1 MGSFHRYLHK
11 SLYTMVQT
19 EKAVLLKLFIFL
31 CIYCFCSSV
40 VVDRLMPLE
49 IKSRHAFFSYY
60 NQQKAEAAGVVGF
73 LRKNFFFSDKR
84 AFLVIVFRILLS
96 SFLKDMVIA
105 ACSPS
110 IFFSPISEK
119 LISKL
124 ESAPLDQSWIP
135 ETERLRHRKH
145 AKNTGDENTGY
156 ETGVDDQGHTF
167 IYNAGK
173 ATIKTSGQVAH
184 EGAKYFVKV
193 CAQIKELF
201 GQLLKK
207 CVSMIVFA
215 IRSTV
220 CTFSSVFLLVL
231 YSLQL
236 VMRVIKLLYSFA
248 EWVLM
253 YVCSCINDASLLTV
267 EVINESSLTH
277 GEDIY
282 ANLKKSV
289 ERLSTETVS
298 PKLTKNDSVDSLA
311 TTVSEQTTSPKTN
324 AFKLW

>member
-1 MGSFHRYLHK
+1 
-11 SLYTMVQT
+11 MVQT

-31 CIYCFCSSV
+31 CIYCFISTLV
-40 VVDRLMPLE
+40 VERLMPME

-60 NQQKAEAAGVVGF
+60 SQQKAEAAGIVGF
-73 LRKNFFFSDKR
+73 FRKNFFFSDKR
-84 AFLVIVFRILLS
+84 TFLVLVFRILLS

-119 LISKL
+119 LISKI
-124 ESAPLDQSWIP
+124 ESSPLDKSWIP
-135 ETERLRHRKH
+135 ETERLRQINQSKISGI
-145 AKNTGDENTGY
+145 KTSGY
-156 ETGVDDQGHTF
+156 ETGVDEEGHTF
-167 IYNAGK
+167 IYNGGK
-173 ATIKTSGQVAH
+173 ATIQTTAHVAH
-184 EGAKYFVKV
+184 EGAKYFVKI
-193 CAQIKELF
+193 CAQIKELVA
-201 GQLLKK
+201 QVLKK
-207 CVSMIVFA
+207 IVSMVVFS

-220 CTFSSVFLLVL
+220 CTFSSFFLLIL

-236 VMRVIKLLYSFA
+236 VMRVIKLIYSFA

-289 ERLSTETVS
+289 ERLSTEPDVTKPAVT
-298 PKLTKNDSVDSLA
+298 KLVKRSSVDSIDSLA
-311 TTVSEQTTSPKTN
+311 TTVSEKSNTEKPKTG
-324 AFKLW
+324 FKLW